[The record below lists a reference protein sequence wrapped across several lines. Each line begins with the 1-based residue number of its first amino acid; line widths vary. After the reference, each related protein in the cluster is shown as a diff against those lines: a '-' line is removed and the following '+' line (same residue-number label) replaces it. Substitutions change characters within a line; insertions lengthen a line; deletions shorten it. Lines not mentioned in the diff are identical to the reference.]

1 MIIRCFMSIL
11 KSLFTIGMLA
21 FTVVSLY
28 AQGINK
34 YIPSSK
40 LMKQNI
46 KMEWPY
52 AQIIPNFAMPAD
64 TLDALDIQEGVS
76 NDERLMFVVL
86 QGLVNKTQPRLFL
99 FEPAGEG
106 KYKWPERLGLCI
118 KEFPIEKRFELIRK
132 YADELEGVV
141 LYDSSNNIHYA
152 NLASTVAGID
162 NLLPVTR
169 ELYVRLLEEGIKLR
183 VVSDLTRLNFTRTTQ
198 IYDYLYTNYWKR
210 CTHRLLV
217 SQPPERGFVRDLA
230 VASGAAIVWLDVRKW
245 NESVILRK
253 FLKDMKSGESLITG
267 WFPEER
273 SGVGITTEYGLS
285 IVPSDFYMNAT
296 VYAGMSKSIHYPVI
310 PKMPKLENK
319 VYLTLFLSDGDN
331 VQYCQHAM
339 SQLWE
344 KNGRGNIPINWTI
357 SPALVDFGPTLLN
370 YYYDTATDNDCFASG
385 PSGIGYSLIYDSH
398 NYVWNTNSSMTI
410 LPYVQWTQQYLDKS
424 GLRIIT
430 IWDEINDEQRSVYA
444 RYCRN
449 LYGLTLQDWE
459 HQPYKLPNQIQD
471 HSLPVIANL
480 PCYANGVDVI
490 YSFWQDT
497 IAKFDGSK
505 PIFLSAQGESWKM
518 GPDNVVALKERLEK
532 LSPGNIVICRGDH
545 FFNLYRKANG
555 IPFNLMLSP
564 ELQIKTS
571 PSKTP
576 SENVADGSVAE
587 KQIWVSATNDG
598 KAFIQFDFKD
608 TYLINRYVIRHAGNA
623 GLPDILNTRNFML
636 EVSNDGKEWSVVD
649 RQYENTLS
657 VTDVDIVPVKAR
669 YVRISISDSGKDH
682 FARIADIEIYG
693 SSL

>member
-1 MIIRCFMSIL
+1 MSIL

-106 KYKWPERLGLCI
+106 KYKWPERLGLRI

-357 SPALVDFGPTLLN
+357 SPALVDFGPALLN

-444 RYCRN
+444 RFCRN

-598 KAFIQFDFKD
+598 KAFIQFDIKD

-682 FARIADIEIYG
+682 FALIADIEIYG
-693 SSL
+693 CSL

>member
-1 MIIRCFMSIL
+1 MSIL
-11 KSLFTIGMLA
+11 KSLFTIGMVA

-52 AQIIPNFAMPAD
+52 AQIIPNFAIPAD

-76 NDERLMFVVL
+76 NDEKLMFVVL

-357 SPALVDFGPTLLN
+357 SPALVDFGPALLN

-693 SSL
+693 CSL

>member
-1 MIIRCFMSIL
+1 MSIL

-106 KYKWPERLGLCI
+106 KYKWPERLGLRI

-357 SPALVDFGPTLLN
+357 SPALVDFGPALLN

-385 PSGIGYSLIYDSH
+385 PSGIRYSLIYDSH

-444 RYCRN
+444 RFCRN

-623 GLPDILNTRNFML
+623 GLPDILNTHNFML

-649 RQYENTLS
+649 RQYGNTLS

-693 SSL
+693 CPL

>member
-1 MIIRCFMSIL
+1 MSIL

-162 NLLPVTR
+162 KLLPVTR

-357 SPALVDFGPTLLN
+357 SPALVDFGPALLN

-693 SSL
+693 CSL

>member
-1 MIIRCFMSIL
+1 MSIL

-106 KYKWPERLGLCI
+106 KYKWPERLGLRI

-357 SPALVDFGPTLLN
+357 SPALVDFGPALLN

-444 RYCRN
+444 RFCRN

-623 GLPDILNTRNFML
+623 GLPDILNTHNFML

-693 SSL
+693 CSL

>member
-1 MIIRCFMSIL
+1 MSIL

-319 VYLTLFLSDGDN
+319 VYLTLYLSDGDN

-357 SPALVDFGPTLLN
+357 SPALVDFGPALLN

-444 RYCRN
+444 RFCRN

-623 GLPDILNTRNFML
+623 GLPDILDTRNFML

-693 SSL
+693 CPL

>member
-1 MIIRCFMSIL
+1 MSIL

-106 KYKWPERLGLCI
+106 KYKWPERLGLRI

-357 SPALVDFGPTLLN
+357 SPALVDFGPALLN

-444 RYCRN
+444 RFCRN

-598 KAFIQFDFKD
+598 KAFIQFDIKD

-693 SSL
+693 CPL

>member
-1 MIIRCFMSIL
+1 MSIL

-106 KYKWPERLGLCI
+106 KYKWPERLGLRI

-357 SPALVDFGPTLLN
+357 SPALVDFGPALLN

-444 RYCRN
+444 RFCRN

-693 SSL
+693 CSL

>member
-1 MIIRCFMSIL
+1 MSIL

-106 KYKWPERLGLCI
+106 KYKWPERLGLRI

-152 NLASTVAGID
+152 NLASTVAEID

-357 SPALVDFGPTLLN
+357 SPALVDFGPALLN

-444 RYCRN
+444 RFCRN

-693 SSL
+693 CSL

>member
-1 MIIRCFMSIL
+1 MSIL

-357 SPALVDFGPTLLN
+357 SPALVDFGPALLN

>member
-1 MIIRCFMSIL
+1 MSIL
-11 KSLFTIGMLA
+11 KPLFTIGMLA

-52 AQIIPNFAMPAD
+52 AQIIPNFAIPAD

-76 NDERLMFVVL
+76 NDEKLMFVVL

-357 SPALVDFGPTLLN
+357 SPALVDFGPALLN

-571 PSKTP
+571 LSKTP

-587 KQIWVSATNDG
+587 KQIWVSAINDG

>member
-1 MIIRCFMSIL
+1 MSIL

-296 VYAGMSKSIHYPVI
+296 VYAGMPKSIHYPVI

-357 SPALVDFGPTLLN
+357 SPALVDFGPALLN

-693 SSL
+693 CSL

>member
-1 MIIRCFMSIL
+1 MSIL

-76 NDERLMFVVL
+76 NNERLMFVVL

-162 NLLPVTR
+162 KLLPVTR

-285 IVPSDFYMNAT
+285 IVPSDFYMNST

-357 SPALVDFGPTLLN
+357 SPALVDFGPALLN

-471 HSLPVIANL
+471 HSLPVIANF

>member
-1 MIIRCFMSIL
+1 MSIL

-106 KYKWPERLGLCI
+106 KYKWPERLGLRI

-357 SPALVDFGPTLLN
+357 SPALVDFGPALLN

-444 RYCRN
+444 RFCRN

-623 GLPDILNTRNFML
+623 GLPDILNTHNFML

-649 RQYENTLS
+649 RQYGNTLS

-693 SSL
+693 CPL

>member
-1 MIIRCFMSIL
+1 MSIL

-106 KYKWPERLGLCI
+106 KYKWPERLGLRI

-357 SPALVDFGPTLLN
+357 SPALVDFGPALLN

-444 RYCRN
+444 RFCRN

-693 SSL
+693 CPL

>member
-1 MIIRCFMSIL
+1 MSIL

-106 KYKWPERLGLCI
+106 KYKWPERLGLRI

-339 SQLWE
+339 SQLWG

-357 SPALVDFGPTLLN
+357 SPALVDFGPALLN

-444 RYCRN
+444 RFCRN

-623 GLPDILNTRNFML
+623 GLPDILNTHNFML

-693 SSL
+693 CSL

>member
-1 MIIRCFMSIL
+1 MSIL

-357 SPALVDFGPTLLN
+357 SPALVDFGPALLN

-444 RYCRN
+444 RFCRN

-598 KAFIQFDFKD
+598 KAFIQFDIKD

-636 EVSNDGKEWSVVD
+636 EVSYDGKEWSVVD

-693 SSL
+693 CPL

>member
-1 MIIRCFMSIL
+1 MSIL

-52 AQIIPNFAMPAD
+52 AQIIPNFAMLAD

-319 VYLTLFLSDGDN
+319 VYLTLYLSDGDN

-357 SPALVDFGPTLLN
+357 SPALVDFGPALLN

-444 RYCRN
+444 RFCRN

-693 SSL
+693 CSL

>member
-1 MIIRCFMSIL
+1 MSIL
-11 KSLFTIGMLA
+11 KPLFTIGMVA

-162 NLLPVTR
+162 KLLPVTR

-357 SPALVDFGPTLLN
+357 SPALVDFGPALLN

>member
-1 MIIRCFMSIL
+1 MSIL

-357 SPALVDFGPTLLN
+357 SPALVDFGPALLN

-444 RYCRN
+444 RFCRN

-623 GLPDILNTRNFML
+623 GLPDILNTHNFML

-649 RQYENTLS
+649 RQYGNTLS

-693 SSL
+693 CSL